1 MFHQNRPSRKP
12 VMNLSPG
19 EAWLRDCFPPESVNI
34 GCQSNMHYSIQPGH
48 SKFRAVLDIALQTW
62 YKSVQA

>member
-19 EAWLRDCFPPESVNI
+19 EAWLRDCFPPESV
-34 GCQSNMHYSIQPGH
+34 GVALDA
-48 SKFRAVLDIALQTW
+48 AVLKPPNCRRMISISSPLE
-62 YKSVQA
+62 KLL